1 MNSYFTSTL
10 FRKTL
15 SALSGLFLALFLIGH
30 LVGNLQLIILS
41 GLSAQEKF
49 NEYALFMTTNPAV
62 KILSIITY
70 TSIILHTILTIYLSI
85 QSKNARPV
93 NYSVSSGSDNSNW
106 PSRNMPLLGVLVL
119 IFIVIHMKSFWY
131 EMHWGEVGNDP
142 WGNRDLYTI
151 TVTAFREVWYT
162 AFYIFSMVILG
173 LHLNHGVASAFQ
185 TLGLKTKKYFSTIEK
200 FAGAFSILVPAA
212 FASIPIILYLQSL

>member
-15 SALSGLFLALFLIGH
+15 AALSGLFLTLFLIGH
-30 LVGNLQLIILS
+30 LVGNLQLVMFS
-41 GLSAQEKF
+41 GSSAQEQF
-49 NEYALFMTTNPAV
+49 NEYAFFMTTNPVV

-70 TSIILHTILTIYLSI
+70 TSIILHTILTIFLSI
-85 QSKNARPV
+85 QSKNARPLD
-93 NYSVSSGSDNSNW
+93 YSVSSASDNSSW
-106 PSRNMPLLGVLVL
+106 SSRNMPLLGVLVL

-142 WGNRDLYTI
+142 WGNRDLYTV

-162 AFYIFSMVILG
+162 VFYVFSMFILS

-185 TLGLKTKKYFSTIEK
+185 TLGLKTQKYLSPIEK
-200 FAGAFSILVPAA
+200 LAGGFSILVPVA

>member
-15 SALSGLFLALFLIGH
+15 SALSGLFLTLFLIGH

-142 WGNRDLYTI
+142 WGNRDLYTV

-185 TLGLKTKKYFSTIEK
+185 TLGLKTKKYFSAIEK

>member
-15 SALSGLFLALFLIGH
+15 SALSGLFLTLFLIGH

-142 WGNRDLYTI
+142 WGNRDLYTV